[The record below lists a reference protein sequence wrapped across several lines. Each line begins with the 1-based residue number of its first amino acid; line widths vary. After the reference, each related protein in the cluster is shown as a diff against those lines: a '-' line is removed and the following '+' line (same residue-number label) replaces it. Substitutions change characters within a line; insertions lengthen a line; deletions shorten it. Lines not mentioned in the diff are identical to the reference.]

1 MTAAHA
7 ATRMALVN
15 EALVVVGGDGTVN
28 EVVNGLKGARV
39 PVGIIPSGSVNV
51 LSLELGLPHTV
62 EKACAVIAAGRTRDI
77 DVGIVNGR
85 RFTLMVGVGFDALT
99 VKNLNPA
106 SKRRYN
112 EAAFVWTA
120 LRKEVR
126 QGGPD
131 FVMKAGDRRFLANFA
146 VAANTRYYGGRFGVA
161 RKAQPDDGRL
171 DVVAFRDRSLVGLV
185 SFWFGA
191 LVGWG
196 GLHVSAT
203 EARAQQVEFGLY
215 GGCGPVWYQV
225 DGELAGTLPAR
236 VSLEPA
242 ALTLYVP

>member
-1 MTAAHA
+1 MTASHA

-28 EVVNGLKGARV
+28 EVVNGLKGARI

-51 LSLELGLPHTV
+51 LSLELGLPRSV
-62 EKACAVIAAGRTRDI
+62 EKACAVIAEGRTRDL
-77 DVGIVNGR
+77 DVGTVNGR
-85 RFTLMVGVGFDALT
+85 RFNLMVGVGFDALT
-99 VKNLNPA
+99 VKNLDPA
-106 SKRRYN
+106 AKRRYN

-131 FVMKAGDRRFLANFA
+131 FVMKVGDRRFLANFA
-146 VAANTRYYGGRFGVA
+146 VAANTRYYGGRFGIA
-161 RKAQPDDGRL
+161 RKARPDDGHL
-171 DVVAFRDRSLVGLV
+171 DVVAFRDRSLIGLA

-196 GLHVSAT
+196 GLHSSAT
-203 EARAQQVEFGLY
+203 EVRTQQVEFSLY
-215 GGCGPVWYQV
+215 GGRGPVWYQV

-236 VSLEPA
+236 VGLEPA
-242 ALTLYVP
+242 ALTMYVP